1 LVYVESAVRSRQII
15 AAARAVLIRDGVGGM
30 TVRAVAQE
38 AGIPLGTLQYVF
50 PNKQLLLRAVIEE
63 YVEEIA
69 ELLKASSE
77 VDEGLEHA
85 ITQGVWTF
93 WNDLVVAEVPM
104 QLVQYELTV
113 HALRT
118 PGLED
123 LARWQYERY
132 TDVVVDWL
140 EESARRAGE
149 VSPVDYRRL
158 ARLLVA
164 GIDGLILQF
173 VVHPGTHRGRD
184 DVEELIAMII
194 AHARVRPAAG
204 A

>member
-1 LVYVESAVRSRQII
+1 
-15 AAARAVLIRDGVGGM
+15 M

-77 VDEGLEHA
+77 VDAGLEHA

-104 QLVQYELTV
+104 QLLQYELTV

-132 TDVVVDWL
+132 TDVVVGWL
-140 EESARRAGE
+140 EESSRRAGE

>member
-1 LVYVESAVRSRQII
+1 MVYVESAVRSRQII
-15 AAARAVLIRDGVGGM
+15 AAARAVLVRDGVGGM
-30 TVRAVAQE
+30 TIRAVAQE

-50 PNKQLLLRAVIEE
+50 PTKQQLLRAVIEDV
-63 YVEEIA
+63 VEDIT
-69 ELLKASSE
+69 ELLKSSSN
-77 VDEGLEHA
+77 VDAGLENA
-85 ITQGVWTF
+85 IKQGVWSV
-93 WNDLVVAEVPM
+93 WNNFVVADVPM

-118 PGLED
+118 AGLED

-132 TDVVVDWL
+132 VDVVTEWL

-149 VSPVDYRRL
+149 VSAIDYRRL

-164 GIDGLILQF
+164 GVDGLILQF
-173 VVHPGTHRGRD
+173 VVHPDFHRGQE
-184 DVEELIAMII
+184 DVKGLIAMII

>member
-1 LVYVESAVRSRQII
+1 LVYVGSAVRSRQII
-15 AAARAVLIRDGVGGM
+15 AAARAVLLREGVGGM

-77 VDEGLEHA
+77 VDAGLEHA

-104 QLVQYELTV
+104 QLLQYELTV

-140 EESARRAGE
+140 EESSRRAGE

>member
-1 LVYVESAVRSRQII
+1 LVYVGSAVRSRQII
-15 AAARAVLIRDGVGGM
+15 AAARAVLLREGVGGM

-77 VDEGLEHA
+77 VDAGLEHA

-104 QLVQYELTV
+104 QLLQYELTV

-132 TDVVVDWL
+132 TDVVVGWL
-140 EESARRAGE
+140 EESSRRAGE
-149 VSPVDYRRL
+149 VSLVDYRRL